1 MANKLE
7 LTWCRKDEPIAERRS
22 MGFGFLVYHIG
33 NVMKIKL
40 RVTILLLLILITSL
54 GGCAQWKTDSKQY
67 TAKQQSTTEQQN
79 ENKYQTEEFGFVI
92 PESWEGKFTI
102 KDFEQ
107 GISFY
112 SKAIYDINSTG
123 NLFNIVGTSEVG
135 EWESYPDYKFL
146 GSADDKYF
154 FITFPTDVQFDV
166 DNNELSDEY
175 LKMQEDINSIV
186 DSFELYGKSVSYE
199 DPNREGGNN
208 IKSQV
213 DVILD
218 YIGVEIDKIAEDAK
232 YTGGLV
238 LTYPKE
244 TVLPYLKCYE
254 PSGNEIYCIFVP
266 KESTG
271 RNNKYFA
278 VVDGK
283 IVAAGFLLEES
294 TANVYQLIRQSNFVD
309 YEPNIVDIG
318 TGGELKDLI
327 WNAQNGTLNI
337 RTTKAGSGD
346 DYKGWLVINYCY
358 ISY

>member
-1 MANKLE
+1 MS
-7 LTWCRKDEPIAERRS
+7 DENTVPQAVFNLIQRYEAYRQAYLRGDYNETQLRRE
-22 MGFGFLVYHIG
+22 FVDPLF
-33 NVMKIKL
+33 
-40 RVTILLLLILITSL
+40 RAL
-54 GGCAQWKTDSKQY
+54 GW
-67 TAKQQSTTEQQN
+67 
-79 ENKYQTEEFGFVI
+79 
-92 PESWEGKFTI
+92 
-102 KDFEQ
+102 
-107 GISFY
+107 
-112 SKAIYDINSTG
+112 
-123 NLFNIVGTSEVG
+123 
-135 EWESYPDYKFL
+135 
-146 GSADDKYF
+146 
-154 FITFPTDVQFDV
+154 DV
-166 DNNELSDEY
+166 DNNQGFAEAYKEVVHEQTIKFRGQDTNTKFIDYSFRLGGVM
-175 LKMQEDINSIV
+175 KFIV
-186 DSFELYGKSVSYE
+186 ETKKPSV
-199 DPNREGGNN
+199 
-208 IKSQV
+208 
-213 DVILD
+213 
-218 YIGVEIDKIAEDAK
+218 KIAEDAK